1 MKKRIRL
8 YNFLIDSTLF
18 FVVVVI
24 FSMLLKDYIAKEHL
38 KYVMIAVYYLY
49 YFIFEWTTGQTV
61 GKMITKTKVVN
72 SSTDMKPGILR
83 TLIRTLSRLIPI
95 DFLSYLSSSNGM
107 HDWIS
112 KTELKPVPNIII
124 N

>member
-72 SSTDMKPGILR
+72 SGTDMKPGILR

-95 DFLSYLSSSNGM
+95 DFLSYLFSSNGM

>member
-1 MKKRIRL
+1 
-8 YNFLIDSTLF
+8 
-18 FVVVVI
+18 
-24 FSMLLKDYIAKEHL
+24 MLLKDYIAKEHL

-72 SSTDMKPGILR
+72 SGTDMKPGILR

-95 DFLSYLSSSNGM
+95 DFLSYLFSSNGM